1 MRSTCKVGFTI
12 VELLVVMA
20 ILGVLVGLLLPAVQ
34 SAREAARRMQCQNNL
49 KQIGLA
55 LHAYESAHKWLPPGM
70 IWDGKGESQGGGI
83 LPIGTIDHVALGTDP
98 SLDRLKVNWAIVLLP
113 YLEQQSLYNSFRQDH
128 TIDHVVNKPFR
139 TVEISTLKCPSD
151 GFNNAPFERAGLSGT
166 SGHTYARGNY
176 GYNMGVNRACI
187 STAGNCPLG
196 FEADT
201 SDLQG
206 TASKVWGSGIGGFN
220 VSFRLSAFPSG
231 LSNIVAIDEIRA
243 GISPIDSRGVWGLG
257 MAGSSITG
265 AHQGGPNSRDVGD
278 GISACGIL
286 TLTIGEQQLK
296 RMGMPCTLSAI
307 QSNFAATARSQHA
320 GLVNILRLDG
330 SVDTIADQVESIV
343 WLSLHSRD
351 PELARQLP

>member
-49 KQIGLA
+49 RQIGLA
-55 LHAYESAHKWLPPGM
+55 LHAYESAHKWLPPSM

-83 LPIGTIDHVALGTDP
+83 LPIGTVDHVALGTDP
-98 SLDRLKVNWAIVLLP
+98 SLDRLKVNWAIALLP

-139 TVEISTLKCPSD
+139 TVAISTLKCPSD
-151 GFNNAPFERAGLSGT
+151 GFNDVPFERAALSGT
-166 SGHTYARGNY
+166 NGHTYAR
-176 GYNMGVNRACI
+176 
-187 STAGNCPLG
+187 
-196 FEADT
+196 
-201 SDLQG
+201 
-206 TASKVWGSGIGGFN
+206 
-220 VSFRLSAFPSG
+220 
-231 LSNIVAIDEIRA
+231 
-243 GISPIDSRGVWGLG
+243 
-257 MAGSSITG
+257 
-265 AHQGGPNSRDVGD
+265 
-278 GISACGIL
+278 
-286 TLTIGEQQLK
+286 
-296 RMGMPCTLSAI
+296 
-307 QSNFAATARSQHA
+307 SQHP

>member
-55 LHAYESAHKWLPPGM
+55 LHAYESALKWLPPGM

-139 TVEISTLKCPSD
+139 SVEISTMKCPSD
-151 GFNNAPFERAGLSGT
+151 GFNDVPFERAGLSGT
-166 SGHTYARGNY
+166 NGHTYARGNY
-176 GYNMGVNRACI
+176 GFNMGVNRACI

-201 SDLQG
+201 SDLQR

-265 AHQGGPNSRDVGD
+265 AHPGGPNSHDVGD
-278 GISACGIL
+278 GITACGTL
-286 TLTIGEQQLK
+286 TLTISESKLK

-307 QSNFAATARSQHA
+307 QSNFAATARSQHP